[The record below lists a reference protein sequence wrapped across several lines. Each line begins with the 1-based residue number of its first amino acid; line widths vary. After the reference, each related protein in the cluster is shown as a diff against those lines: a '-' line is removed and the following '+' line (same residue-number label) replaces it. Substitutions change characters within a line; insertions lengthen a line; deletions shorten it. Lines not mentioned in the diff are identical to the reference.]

1 MCRECCSEELYVRR
15 NSVLPL
21 VDRDSGIWQTP
32 TLGDS
37 DMSSRTVGFILI
49 YLERALMVLE
59 IASEHADVRPAS
71 YDVRNAS
78 DVNRVASSIALF
90 GRGNVLCAD
99 EPLLTS
105 I

>member
-1 MCRECCSEELYVRR
+1 MCRECCSEKLYIRR

-21 VDRDSGIWQTP
+21 VARDSGIWQTP
-32 TLGDS
+32 TLDDS

-71 YDVRNAS
+71 YDVRDVS
-78 DVNRVASSIALF
+78 DVNRVASPIAFSGMEFEHLA
-90 GRGNVLCAD
+90 G
-99 EPLLTS
+99 EPSLR
-105 I
+105 